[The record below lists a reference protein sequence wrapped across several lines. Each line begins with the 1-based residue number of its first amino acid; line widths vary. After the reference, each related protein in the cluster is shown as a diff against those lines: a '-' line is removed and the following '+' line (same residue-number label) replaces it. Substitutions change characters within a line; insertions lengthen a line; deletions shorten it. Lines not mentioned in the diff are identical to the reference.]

1 MLLLSFV
8 WPAVA
13 LLLLLLL
20 FVIAG
25 SRRTLLFLLP
35 HSLFCFAL
43 LPTPQEQGKG
53 AFDRP
58 TSLSLIRCLPAP
70 FPPFPPSPTL
80 FTPHGLMPPLFR
92 RTSRSRT
99 GREERGRLE
108 NEVGGGRGQSKME
121 GQSEGRGRVQTG
133 AWRAGIVQ
141 GARGGLL
148 HVQSLLRAGGG
159 SRAERVFRSLSGRR
173 RKELLGDR
181 RGSGTRDD
189 DASGGGL
196 TRETAETLI
205 INPPRKPCHTG
216 LS

>member
-1 MLLLSFV
+1 
-8 WPAVA
+8 
-13 LLLLLLL
+13 
-20 FVIAG
+20 
-25 SRRTLLFLLP
+25 
-35 HSLFCFAL
+35 
-43 LPTPQEQGKG
+43 
-53 AFDRP
+53 
-58 TSLSLIRCLPAP
+58 
-70 FPPFPPSPTL
+70 
-80 FTPHGLMPPLFR
+80 
-92 RTSRSRT
+92 
-99 GREERGRLE
+99 
-108 NEVGGGRGQSKME
+108 ME

-133 AWRAGIVQ
+133 AWRAGTVQ

-205 INPPRKPCHTG
+205 INPPRKHATQAYHDLLKTPKKSEFLMQKCVR
-216 LS
+216 L